1 MPQNTSLSLG
11 NHIYLYRLLSETL
24 GCGKQTFLTQVEEA
38 LENES
43 LGAEDL
49 GFESTRELL
58 EELDDFIK
66 LTVFKGGR
74 IYATVIAQPAW
85 DEALAAPQKKA
96 DTSGKSWKK
105 KRGDKSIKAV
115 KPRRVKRKVVEAA
128 KATPVAAEL
137 PEQDAATL
145 SEPIAIDE
153 QTTSDAVEQPSPAD
167 IAPEAPE
174 AEDQAQSESADA
186 IDVDVDADA
195 DADADESIAETCENV
210 ANDASQDETS
220 LPAISLTVVYDP
232 DNANAGITTIASGAS
247 VSEVPIDEATP
258 EEEDVEAETIAPAET
273 AAVEVAADA
282 VLTPEPAAAPASKP
296 EPKPEPTTASA
307 PVETSKPA
315 VAAKPIAATAPEP
328 TDPAAQYDDYPVD
341 FSTEVF
347 CPGDI
352 LAQLATLLP
361 YGADAMGIIGEYYW
375 IARERG
381 TIEAARNRASFAL
394 RYTQAGERHEAI
406 VHLHRRP
413 NAPGAMWAIDRI
425 DQPEQ

>member
-11 NHIYLYRLLSETL
+11 NHIYLYRLLSEAL

-96 DTSGKSWKK
+96 DTGGKSWKK

-128 KATPVAAEL
+128 EATPVAAEL
-137 PEQDAATL
+137 PEQDAVAP

-153 QTTSDAVEQPSPAD
+153 QTTNDAVEQPSPAD
-167 IAPEAPE
+167 IAPEAPT
-174 AEDQAQSESADA
+174 AEDRAQSESADA
-186 IDVDVDADA
+186 IDADVDADA
-195 DADADESIAETCENV
+195 SIAEAREHA
-210 ANDASQDETS
+210 ANDVSQDEAS
-220 LPAISLTVVYDP
+220 LPAISLTVIYDP

-247 VSEVPIDEATP
+247 VSEAPTDEVTP
-258 EEEDVEAETIAPAET
+258 EEEDVEAETIAPVET
-273 AAVEVAADA
+273 AAVEVAAHA
-282 VLTPEPAAAPASKP
+282 VLAPEPAAASAPEP
-296 EPKPEPTTASA
+296 EPKPEPATAPT
-307 PVETSKPA
+307 PVETSKPVAAAEPVA
-315 VAAKPIAATAPEP
+315 VAALEP

-375 IARERG
+375 IARERS
-381 TIEAARNRASFAL
+381 TIEATRNRASFAL
-394 RYTQAGERHEAI
+394 RYTQTGERHEAI
-406 VHLHRRP
+406 VYLRRHP
-413 NAPGAMWAIDRI
+413 NTPGAMWAIDHI

>member
-24 GCGKQTFLTQVEEA
+24 GCGKQTFLTQVEGA

-96 DTSGKSWKK
+96 DTGGKSWKK

-128 KATPVAAEL
+128 EATPVAAEL
-137 PEQDAATL
+137 PEQDAAAL
-145 SEPIAIDE
+145 SELIAIDE
-153 QTTSDAVEQPSPAD
+153 QTTNDAVEQPSPAD
-167 IAPEAPE
+167 IAPGAPE
-174 AEDQAQSESADA
+174 AEDQAQNESADA
-186 IDVDVDADA
+186 IDADVDT
-195 DADADESIAETCENV
+195 DESIAETCENA
-210 ANDASQDETS
+210 ANDASQDEAS

-247 VSEVPIDEATP
+247 VSEVPIGEAMP
-258 EEEDVEAETIAPAET
+258 EEEDVEAETIASVET
-273 AAVEVAADA
+273 AAVEVVADA
-282 VLTPEPAAAPASKP
+282 ALVPEPAVAPASKP
-296 EPKPEPTTASA
+296 ESKPGPATAPA

-315 VAAKPIAATAPEP
+315 AVAKPIAATAPEP

-406 VHLHRRP
+406 VHLRRRP

>member
-11 NHIYLYRLLSETL
+11 NHIYLYRLLSEAL

-96 DTSGKSWKK
+96 DTGGKSWKK

-128 KATPVAAEL
+128 EATPVAAEL
-137 PEQDAATL
+137 PEQDAAAL

-153 QTTSDAVEQPSPAD
+153 QATSDAIEQPSPAD
-167 IAPEAPE
+167 IAPEATE
-174 AEDQAQSESADA
+174 AEDQAQNESADA
-186 IDVDVDADA
+186 IDADV
-195 DADADESIAETCENV
+195 DADESIAETCENA

-247 VSEVPIDEATP
+247 VSEVPIGEATP
-258 EEEDVEAETIAPAET
+258 EEEDVEAETISPAET
-273 AAVEVAADA
+273 APVKVAADA
-282 VLTPEPAAAPASKP
+282 VLAPEPTAVPASKP
-296 EPKPEPTTASA
+296 EPKPEPATAST

-315 VAAKPIAATAPEP
+315 AVAKPIAATAPEP
-328 TDPAAQYDDYPVD
+328 TDPTAQYDDYPVD

-406 VHLHRRP
+406 VHLRRRP